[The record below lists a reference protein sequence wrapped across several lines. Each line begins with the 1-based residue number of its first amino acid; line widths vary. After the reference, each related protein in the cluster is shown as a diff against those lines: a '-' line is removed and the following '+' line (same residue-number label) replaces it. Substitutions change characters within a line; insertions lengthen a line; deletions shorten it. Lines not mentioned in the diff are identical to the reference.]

1 MTYVEN
7 IDDTWF
13 EPFGKKKYYN
23 NTIRKILKLVKKTS
37 YPCNLIFKWLRQ
49 NDHQSTQMNIQ

>member
-23 NTIRKILKLVKKTS
+23 NTIRKILKLVKKNQL
-37 YPCNLIFKWLRQ
+37 PV
-49 NDHQSTQMNIQ
+49 QSDIQMVEVE

>member
-13 EPFGKKKYYN
+13 EPFGEKKKYYN
-23 NTIRKILKLVKKTS
+23 NTIRKILKLVKKLVT
-37 YPCNLIFKWLRQ
+37 PAI
-49 NDHQSTQMNIQ
+49 